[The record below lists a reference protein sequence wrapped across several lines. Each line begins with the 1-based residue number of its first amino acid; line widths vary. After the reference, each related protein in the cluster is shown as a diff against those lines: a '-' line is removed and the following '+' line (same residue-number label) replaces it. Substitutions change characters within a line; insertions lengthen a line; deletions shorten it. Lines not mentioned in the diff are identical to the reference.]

1 VIQISS
7 PLRLSIVEGFN
18 ASDSPM
24 ANVRPRYNVAPNQEL
39 LVISDNHTLA
49 ARTKEITSSESRRH
63 QTLRTS
69 RQVGH

>member
-1 VIQISS
+1 MIQISS

-39 LVISDNHTLA
+39 LVI
-49 ARTKEITSSESRRH
+49 
-63 QTLRTS
+63 
-69 RQVGH
+69 